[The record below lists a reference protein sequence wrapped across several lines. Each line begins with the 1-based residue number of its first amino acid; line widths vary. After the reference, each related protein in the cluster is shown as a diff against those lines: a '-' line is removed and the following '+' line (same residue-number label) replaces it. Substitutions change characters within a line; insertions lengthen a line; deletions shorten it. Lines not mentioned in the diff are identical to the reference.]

1 MLKDIVE
8 KPIPMKQYF
17 SNEATS
23 LLTNLLERDP
33 SRRIGSVQ
41 DAEEIMMHP
50 FFEDVNWNLVK

>member
-17 SNEATS
+17 SNKATS

-33 SRRIGSVQ
+33 ARRIGSV
-41 DAEEIMMHP
+41 
-50 FFEDVNWNLVK
+50 